1 MEASPRREPISNMS
15 DLKEGF
21 YRRSDALWKNDLN
34 GLNFNSQ
41 SLREW
46 ICQEGE
52 KKCGL
57 LMHASIPTTYTS
69 LVFCMF
75 FLFLYSFSS
84 FFLPLL
90 PFVSFFFFLLL
101 PTPFYTICHCGIYHF
116 YPSITFGSL
125 WVSFQDCLLAC
136 QLLSHY
142 HCSEC
147 VGYTTL
153 LSQTKLLILFLTFLC
168 FSLPSS
174 G

>member
-1 MEASPRREPISNMS
+1 MEASPRREPISNVS

-90 PFVSFFFFLLL
+90 PFVFSPFPPLFSLFTNTL
-101 PTPFYTICHCGIYHF
+101 FYTICHGGIYHF
-116 YPSITFGSL
+116 YPSIAFGSL

-136 QLLSHY
+136 WLLSHY
-142 HCSEC
+142 YCFEC
-147 VGYTTL
+147 VGCN
-153 LSQTKLLILFLTFLC
+153 TFVKTYVIYY
-168 FSLPSS
+168 
-174 G
+174 

>member
-1 MEASPRREPISNMS
+1 MEASPRREPISNVS

-21 YRRSDALWKNDLN
+21 YRRSYALQKNDLN

-41 SLREW
+41 SLRER

-57 LMHASIPTTYTS
+57 LIHASIPTTYTS

-90 PFVSFFFFLLL
+90 PFVSFFFFFCSHLPPFIPSAIVGFTIFTPQLLL
-101 PTPFYTICHCGIYHF
+101 APYGC
-116 YPSITFGSL
+116 PSRT
-125 WVSFQDCLLAC
+125 A
-136 QLLSHY
+136 Y
-142 HCSEC
+142 
-147 VGYTTL
+147 
-153 LSQTKLLILFLTFLC
+153 
-168 FSLPSS
+168 
-174 G
+174 

>member
-1 MEASPRREPISNMS
+1 MEASPRREPISNVS

-21 YRRSDALWKNDLN
+21 YRRSYALQKNDLN

-41 SLREW
+41 SLRER

-57 LMHASIPTTYTS
+57 LIHASIPTTYTS

-90 PFVSFFFFLLL
+90 PFVSFFFFFCSHL
-101 PTPFYTICHCGIYHF
+101 PPFI
-116 YPSITFGSL
+116 PSAMEGFAIFTL
-125 WVSFQDCLLAC
+125 QPLLAPYGRP
-136 QLLSHY
+136 SRAAHWPAD
-142 HCSEC
+142 CSA
-147 VGYTTL
+147 TTIAL
-153 LSQTKLLILFLTFLC
+153 NVLVTP
-168 FSLPSS
+168 LPIQIGRASCRERV
-174 G
+174 

>member
-90 PFVSFFFFLLL
+90 PSVSFFFLFSFFFAPTYPLLYHLPLWDLPFLPLNYFWLLMGVLPGL
-101 PTPFYTICHCGIYHF
+101 PT
-116 YPSITFGSL
+116 
-125 WVSFQDCLLAC
+125 
-136 QLLSHY
+136 
-142 HCSEC
+142 
-147 VGYTTL
+147 
-153 LSQTKLLILFLTFLC
+153 
-168 FSLPSS
+168 SLPTTQPLPLL
-174 G
+174 